1 MQEYRGKSWLHVL
14 ASLTT
19 PSFAKLIH
27 VLPLAS
33 SLLGTGKRGE
43 TLALPLVGSFACSS
57 LQMSL
62 LVYGPSLLPS
72 DSLQMCMTEAAA
84 IPLQYQ
90 VSALAGGCRYLP
102 R

>member
-1 MQEYRGKSWLHVL
+1 MQECRGKSWLHVL

-43 TLALPLVGSFACSS
+43 TLLLPLEDSFTHS
-57 LQMSL
+57 
-62 LVYGPSLLPS
+62 
-72 DSLQMCMTEAAA
+72 A
-84 IPLQYQ
+84 I
-90 VSALAGGCRYLP
+90 C
-102 R
+102 